1 MPMYHVQGR
10 IMFESTREEA
20 EYEFVHEWP
29 YKPSD
34 ADVLDYMIMSGELQI
49 IHEFSDELED

>member
-10 IMFESTREEA
+10 IMLESTREEA

-29 YKPSD
+29 SEPSEM
-34 ADVLDYMIMSGELQI
+34 DVLDYMVMSGELQI